1 MNIVNRDVI
10 NDKINTTKIIK
21 DLEINKQILISFIF
35 VSIVAYILFN
45 SLDLYDQDYGLYGP
59 ASITIWSYGIII
71 VSLFFFILIDVIKK
85 KDASKIELISPVIV
99 INIIYMFWIFSFNL
113 RFRKSINMR
122 KVPPYYYYYS
132 TCCSIILFVQFIFF
146 ILRSIN
152 VDNVESLSFVNSEKY
167 QLFNY
172 FLIIINLFLIIIQ
185 KTILEKFSVDIL

>member
-1 MNIVNRDVI
+1 MNIVNINVI

-21 DLEINKQILISFIF
+21 DLEINKQIAISFIF

-45 SLDLYDQDYGLYGP
+45 TLDLYDQDYGIYGP

-71 VSLFFFILIDVIKK
+71 ISIFFFILIDVIKQ

-99 INIIYMFWIFSFNL
+99 INIIYMFWIFSLNL
-113 RFRKSINMR
+113 RFRKLINMR

-132 TCCSIILFVQFIFF
+132 TCSSIILFIKFIFF
-146 ILRSIN
+146 IFKS
-152 VDNVESLSFVNSEKY
+152 VDSEKY

>member
-10 NDKINTTKIIK
+10 NDKINTTKIIR

-85 KDASKIELISPVIV
+85 KDASKIELISPVII

-113 RFRKSINMR
+113 RFRKLINMR

-152 VDNVESLSFVNSEKY
+152 IDNGSTLSFVNSEKY

>member
-71 VSLFFFILIDVIKK
+71 ASIFFFILIDVIKK

-99 INIIYMFWIFSFNL
+99 INIIYMFWIFSLNL

-146 ILRSIN
+146 IFRSSN
-152 VDNVESLSFVNSEKY
+152 LYNGSTLSYSEKY

-185 KTILEKFSVDIL
+185 KTILERFSVDIL

>member
-45 SLDLYDQDYGLYGP
+45 GLDLYDQDYGLYGP

-71 VSLFFFILIDVIKK
+71 VSIFFFILIDVIKK
-85 KDASKIELISPVIV
+85 KDTSKIDLISPVIV
-99 INIIYMFWIFSFNL
+99 INIIYMFWIFSLNL

-132 TCCSIILFVQFIFF
+132 TCSSIILFVQFIFF
-146 ILRSIN
+146 IFRSSNIYN
-152 VDNVESLSFVNSEKY
+152 GSTLSYSEKY